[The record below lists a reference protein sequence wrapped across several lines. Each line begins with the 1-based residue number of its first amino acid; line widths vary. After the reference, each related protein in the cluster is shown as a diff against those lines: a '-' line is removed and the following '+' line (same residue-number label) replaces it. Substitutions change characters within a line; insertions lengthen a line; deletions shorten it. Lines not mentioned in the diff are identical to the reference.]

1 MRAEQISPCIE
12 CPMKE
17 QIKLI
22 LKIPG
27 NLKVRL
33 QGKPKVFVIGANK
46 TGTTSMNKFLQDLGY
61 RTGPQ
66 RRFEMLRH
74 QYYDGDWQEILK
86 IIHNYEAFQ
95 DVPFSKST
103 NLFISKLRRL
113 YPTAKFILTTRDDAS
128 EWYASLI
135 RFQRKL
141 RYGNKAE
148 IEWCDVQK
156 VRYRGLSPE
165 RSILYMH
172 NMEVLEPT
180 YKKAP
185 YDQKVLES
193 WYDGYNERIMQLFKD
208 DVNFIRV
215 NLKDHDS
222 TERIKTFLGKE
233 RSRATLL
240 KLNTTK

>member
-1 MRAEQISPCIE
+1 
-12 CPMKE
+12 MKE

-95 DVPFSKST
+95 DVPFSMST
-103 NLFISKLRRL
+103 DSFISEIRGL

-128 EWYASLI
+128 AWYASLI
-135 RFQRKL
+135 RFHRKL
-141 RYGNKAE
+141 WYGNKAK

-156 VRYRGLSPE
+156 VRYRGRSPE

-172 NMEVLEPT
+172 NMEVLESS

-193 WYDGYNERIMQLFKD
+193 WYDEYNERIMQLFKD
-208 DVNFIRV
+208 DVNFIHV

>member
-12 CPMKE
+12 CPMIE

-22 LKIPG
+22 LKIPE

-103 NLFISKLRRL
+103 NLFIS
-113 YPTAKFILTTRDDAS
+113 
-128 EWYASLI
+128 
-135 RFQRKL
+135 
-141 RYGNKAE
+141 
-148 IEWCDVQK
+148 
-156 VRYRGLSPE
+156 
-165 RSILYMH
+165 
-172 NMEVLEPT
+172 
-180 YKKAP
+180 
-185 YDQKVLES
+185 
-193 WYDGYNERIMQLFKD
+193 
-208 DVNFIRV
+208 
-215 NLKDHDS
+215 
-222 TERIKTFLGKE
+222 
-233 RSRATLL
+233 
-240 KLNTTK
+240 

>member
-1 MRAEQISPCIE
+1 
-12 CPMKE
+12 MKQ

-22 LKIPG
+22 LTIAG

-33 QGKPKVFVIGANK
+33 REKPKVFIIGTNK
-46 TGTTSMNKFLQDLGY
+46 TGTTSMNKFLHDLGY

-66 RRFEMLRH
+66 RRYEKLIQ

-95 DVPFSKST
+95 DMPFSNST
-103 NLFISKLRRL
+103 NLFISELRRL

-128 EWYASLI
+128 EWYASLV
-135 RFQRKL
+135 RFHRKL
-141 RYGNKAE
+141 WYGNKAE

-156 VRYRGLSPE
+156 VKYVGDAIQSTMLK
-165 RSILYMH
+165 MH

-208 DVNFIRV
+208 DVNFIHV

>member
-1 MRAEQISPCIE
+1 MKQQI
-12 CPMKE
+12 KE

-27 NLKVRL
+27 NFKVRL
-33 QGKPKVFVIGANK
+33 RQKPKVFVIGANK
-46 TGTTSMNKFLQDLGY
+46 TGTTSMNKFLHDLGY
-61 RTGPQ
+61 RMGPQ
-66 RRFEMLRH
+66 RKFEMLLH
-74 QYYDGDWQEILK
+74 QYFDGDWQEILK

-103 NLFISKLRRL
+103 NLFISEIRRL

-128 EWYASLI
+128 EWYSSWI

-148 IEWCDVQK
+148 IEWCDVEK
-156 VRYRGLSPE
+156 VRYRGRSPE

-172 NMEVLEPT
+172 NMEVLESS

-208 DVNFIRV
+208 DVNFIHV

-233 RSRATLL
+233 RSRATISR
-240 KLNTTK
+240 LNSTK